1 VALDTVFH
9 LPLLDQAVANQLKKN
24 PPVLPITISNYIK
37 LIAIKL
43 IAIKLIAIKL
53 IAPTLQPQP
62 PAPPTLRDIHYF
74 LKNKGLPL

>member
-1 VALDTVFH
+1 VAIDTFVH

-43 IAIKLIAIKL
+43 IA
-53 IAPTLQPQP
+53 PTLQPQP

>member
-24 PPVLPITISNYIK
+24 PPVLPVTISNY
-37 LIAIKL
+37 IKL